1 MRVNPL
7 FRSFSVCRL
16 ACVAALGLLSVGTA
30 NAQDQSADIAAARGF
45 AVEGLK
51 LADAGRCDQAIDKLQ
66 RAEKLHHSAIVL
78 GKLGECLVNQ
88 GRVVEGS
95 EALRKMLREP
105 LPANPSAALLKAYE
119 RAQAALDTAK
129 PQIANVMITIRA
141 PNGVEPV
148 VTIDGQQV
156 PPAVL
161 GGDRPTDPGEH
172 VIEASAPGYLKASS
186 KFTIAAGRKQ
196 SIELELIRDP
206 SAPIAPP
213 PEAGP
218 TGPGGEATPGG
229 DAPPSV
235 GSSESVDIGTAGD
248 RTPNRT
254 AAYVSWVLGGVALG
268 VGAGFGYIAL
278 KDKNDLD
285 EKCSANVCPSSEQ
298 DSLDSAK
305 RAGTI
310 STIAMGVGAAGVVL
324 GTVLYFTASSDDAPS
339 ADSAKR
345 SGRRLSARADAL
357 GSPLRARAGVG
368 LGQVK
373 LAVDF

>member
-1 MRVNPL
+1 MRVNRV
-7 FRSFSVCRL
+7 FRGKSACSVWCL
-16 ACVAALGLLSVGTA
+16 AAAGLLVTGSVAA
-30 NAQDQSADIAAARGF
+30 QESADIAAARSF

-51 LADAGRCDQAIDKLQ
+51 LADGGRCDQAIDKLQ

-88 GRVVEGS
+88 GRIVEGS

-105 LPANPSAALLKAYE
+105 PPANPSPALLKAYE
-119 RAQAALDTAK
+119 RAQTALDTAK
-129 PQIANVMITIRA
+129 PQIANVVITVRA
-141 PNGVEPV
+141 PNGVEPA
-148 VTIDGQQV
+148 VTIDGQPV
-156 PPAVL
+156 PAAVL

-186 KFTIAAGRKQ
+186 KFNIGPGRKQ
-196 SIELELIRDP
+196 SIELVLERDP
-206 SAPIAPP
+206 SAPVAPP
-213 PEAGP
+213 PGTSEANG
-218 TGPGGEATPGG
+218 TGTPGEAASNPEATPYASNARPEG
-229 DAPPSV
+229 V
-235 GSSESVDIGTAGD
+235 TLGTEGA
-248 RTPNRT
+248 PNRT

-285 EKCSANVCPSSEQ
+285 DKCSSNVCPRSEQ

-310 STIAMGVGAAGVVL
+310 STIAIGVGAAGVVL
-324 GTVLYFTASSDDAPS
+324 GTVLFFTASPS
-339 ADSAKR
+339 STPAADSATAAKR
-345 SGRRLSARADAL
+345 RRFAQADT
-357 GSPLRARAGVG
+357 LRARAGLGV
-368 LGQVK
+368 GQVK

>member
-7 FRSFSVCRL
+7 FRSFSLHQAMCI
-16 ACVAALGLLSVGTA
+16 AALGLLSARSAT
-30 NAQDQSADIAAARGF
+30 AQDQSADIAAARGF
-45 AVEGLK
+45 AVDGMK
-51 LADAGRCDQAIDKLQ
+51 LADAGRCDQAIEKLQ
-66 RAEKLHHSAIVL
+66 RSEKLHHSAIVL

-105 LPANPSAALLKAYE
+105 LPANPSPALLKAYE
-119 RAQAALDTAK
+119 RAQAALDSAK
-129 PQIANVMITIRA
+129 PQIANVVITIKGT
-141 PNGVEPV
+141 NGVEPT
-148 VTIDGQQV
+148 VTIDGQPV

-161 GGDRPTDPGEH
+161 GGERPTDPGEH
-172 VIEASAPGYLKASS
+172 VIEATAPGYLKATQ

-196 SIELELIRDP
+196 SIELVLERDP
-206 SAPIAPP
+206 SAPVAPP
-213 PEAGP
+213 PGSAEAS
-218 TGPGGEATPGG
+218 TTAPGGEPVPGG
-229 DAPPSV
+229 DTPPSMS
-235 GSSESVDIGTAGD
+235 SSESVGVGITGD
-248 RTPNRT
+248 RAPNRT

-285 EKCSANVCPSSEQ
+285 DKCSSNVCPQSEQ
-298 DSLDSAK
+298 ESLDSAK

-324 GTVLYFTASSDDAPS
+324 GTVLFFTAGSSDTPS
-339 ADSAKR
+339 ADNAAR
-345 SGRRLSARADAL
+345 SGRRQTARADA
-357 GSPLRARAGVG
+357 LRARAGVG